1 MTPFEVGLI
10 GIGILLIILF
20 SGMQIGFGMG
30 FVGFWAS
37 LFWLG
42 LGPLSAFSRQS
53 PIVPF
58 LLTT

>member
-30 FVGFWAS
+30 FVGF
-37 LFWLG
+37 LG
-42 LGPLSAFSRQS
+42 FAVLAGFGPALGHL
-53 PIVPF
+53 
-58 LLTT
+58 